1 MVTRK
6 RTRHPPKAATA
17 LLALVTSPSDRAYLM
32 GDLVEEFHDIATE
45 RGVDGASRWYW
56 SQALRS
62 AGPLFVSR
70 LTSEQW
76 TRSIGGAAVGAMTAI
91 ASATAFGL
99 LLNLFLG
106 FRPEASLG
114 LIAVVVAS
122 CSLVSSTCAAWASTW
137 VSGGASRWTLMLI
150 GLVVVAPD
158 FVYAARSHT
167 IHMLPGALVPLSLAI
182 VTTCAGLAL
191 GGKLC
196 RANQLHS

>member
-6 RTRHPPKAATA
+6 RTNHPPKLASA
-17 LLALVTSPSDRAYLM
+17 LLALVTSPSDRAFLM
-32 GDLVEEFHDIATE
+32 GDLAEEFHDVAME
-45 RGVDGASRWYW
+45 RGEDGASRWYW

-62 AGPLFVSR
+62 VGPLFLSR
-70 LTSEQW
+70 LTSEQR
-76 TRSIGGAAVGAMTAI
+76 TRSVGGAAVGAVTAI

-114 LIAVVVAS
+114 LIAVVVTS
-122 CSLVSSTCAAWASTW
+122 CALVSSTCAAWASTW
-137 VSGGASRWTLMLI
+137 VSGEPSRWAFVLI

-167 IHMLPGALVPLSLAI
+167 VHMLPGALLPLSLAI
-182 VTTCAGLAL
+182 VATCAGLAL

-196 RANQLHS
+196 RSPQLHS